1 MTITLNAMPNN
12 GAKTTDIIR
21 LLVLFLNM
29 STNNARTENLIINN
43 AKPTMTGLVKNLD
56 TPKLVLPVRNFIKT
70 PDVALMI
77 LLTGLVAHLPDVRVI
92 PLPLILLTVPT
103 VRTDA
108 NIPVIIPA
116 IWTARPAR
124 QPPTRAAAAAQP
136 ETAAELIPALTV
148 AAVPEPVVL
157 PVLTRNRKKI
167 LAITPVYLAPTA
179 VRLMIPAENVLLA
192 NLLRPKM
199 MRRMRMSIPAPAYPA
214 RPASAALMA
223 AQVIPARQAAARPYA
238 LRVNPIRIAM

>member
-1 MTITLNAMPNN
+1 
-12 GAKTTDIIR
+12 
-21 LLVLFLNM
+21 
-29 STNNARTENLIINN
+29 
-43 AKPTMTGLVKNLD
+43 MTGLVKSLD
-56 TPKLVLPVRNFIKT
+56 IQKPALPIRNFIKI

-77 LLTGLVAHLPDVRVI
+77 LLTVPVAHLPDVRVI

-103 VRTDA
+103 VLTDA

-136 ETAAELIPALTV
+136 ETAVEQKPVIILMKPAVILIPAKQDVPAELIPALTA

-157 PVLTRNRKKI
+157 LALTPNRKKI

-199 MRRMRMSIPAPAYPA
+199 MRRMRTPAAVK
-214 RPASAALMA
+214 L
-223 AQVIPARQAAARPYA
+223 
-238 LRVNPIRIAM
+238 IRIVTLHLCLVRMDVLLQTPVENAFLANLTRIVM